1 MSNSPNPNTVIFL
14 VNTKCRALALAYEWC
29 DQHGKAA
36 GGSTVKTDIFKT
48 FDQDLKKGDLV
59 LGETQSRHQL
69 CVYRVVEVDVE
80 VNMDHGSYIP
90 WIAGRC
96 DDSALKGLKARE
108 EELLAA
114 IRQKD
119 KERKRL
125 ELAETMTKD
134 YGDALANLA
143 ITKGDVPALPAE

>member
-14 VNTKCRALALAYEWC
+14 VNAKCRALALAYEWC
-29 DQHGKAA
+29 DQHGKDAK
-36 GGSTVKTDIFKT
+36 GQPVKTDIFKT

-59 LGETQSRHQL
+59 LGETMSRHQL
-69 CVYRVVEVDVE
+69 CVYRVVETDVE
-80 VNMDHGSYIP
+80 VNMDHGAYIP

-96 DDSALKGLKARE
+96 DNSALKDLKARE

-125 ELAETMTKD
+125 ELAETMAKD